1 MSVVTFLTDF
11 GLQDDFVG
19 TCHGV
24 IARIAPDVRVID
36 VTHGIEPQAVL
47 QGAIVLRNTV
57 PYLPAGVHLA
67 VVDPGVGG
75 TRRAIAVCARDGR
88 TFVGPDNGL
97 LMLAADAAGAETAHE
112 LVDPRYRLPDVSHT
126 FHARDIF
133 APAAAHLASGLAISE
148 LGPAVDPA
156 DLVRLDEPEPVTGRT
171 QISTTV
177 LVVDRFGNVA
187 TNARREHV
195 AALGVVAG
203 DRVEIRLALDR
214 YYAILVET
222 FADAGPGEL
231 ILYEDSYGLMTLAI
245 SQGDAAGL
253 TGVAAGGEVRIAVT

>member
-1 MSVVTFLTDF
+1 
-11 GLQDDFVG
+11 
-19 TCHGV
+19 
-24 IARIAPDVRVID
+24 
-36 VTHGIEPQAVL
+36 
-47 QGAIVLRNTV
+47 
-57 PYLPAGVHLA
+57 VHLA
-67 VVDPGVGG
+67 VIDPGVGG
-75 TRRAIAVCARDGR
+75 TRRAIAVRARDGS

-97 LMLAADAAGAETAHE
+97 LMLAADAAGAEAAHE

-133 APAAAHLASGLAISE
+133 APAAAHLASGVAISE

-156 DLVRLDEPEPVTGRT
+156 DLVRLDVPEPVTGRT

-222 FADAGPGEL
+222 FADAGSGEL

-253 TGVAAGGEVRIAVT
+253 TGVAAGGEVRIAVA